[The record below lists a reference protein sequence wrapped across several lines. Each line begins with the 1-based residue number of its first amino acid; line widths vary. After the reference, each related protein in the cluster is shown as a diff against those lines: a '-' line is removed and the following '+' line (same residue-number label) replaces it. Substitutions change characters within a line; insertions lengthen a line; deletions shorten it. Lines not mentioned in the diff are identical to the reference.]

1 MKTVV
6 ITGATSGIGYAV
18 AQAMLGHGWHV
29 VLVGHTQANG
39 EQAAGQLREAYPDGR
54 MACFYG
60 DLMQQREVNRV
71 ADEVLAYLD
80 QQAGGRLEAL
90 VNNAGA
96 VRTWYTTTQEGI
108 EQQFAL
114 NHLAGFLLTHRLMPA
129 LRRGGGRMILTSSAS
144 HKHCRVRW
152 DDILYQRRRYSCLG
166 AYKQAKLCNV
176 LFAAAY
182 NARYAAEGLR
192 AYAVDPGL
200 VATDI
205 GFKQTGGLVKL
216 VWALRKAQGVPAERP
231 AKTYALLCTAEPAPQ
246 GLYYCDGKVAAHD
259 RHADTIADQQRL
271 FALSEKLCG
280 IETFGGEAV

>member
-6 ITGATSGIGYAV
+6 VTGATSGIGFAV
-18 AQAMLGHGWHV
+18 AQALLALGWRV
-29 VLVGHTQANG
+29 LLVGHTRENG
-39 EQAAGQLREAYPDGR
+39 EKALGAMREAFPLGE

-60 DLMQQREVNRV
+60 DLMQQREVHRV
-71 ADEVLAYLD
+71 ADELSAYLALHA
-80 QQAGGRLEAL
+80 QGRLEAL

-96 VRTWYTTTQEGI
+96 VRTWYTTTQEGL

-129 LRRGGGRMILTSSAS
+129 LRLGGGRMLLTSSAS
-144 HKHCRVRW
+144 HKHCRVHF
-152 DDILYQRRRYSCLG
+152 DDIMYRRRRYSALG
-166 AYKQAKLCNV
+166 AYKQSKLCNV
-176 LFAAAY
+176 IYAAAF
-182 NARYAAEGLR
+182 NRLYAAEGLR

-231 AKTYALLCTAEPAPQ
+231 ARTFAALCAGAPAPE
-246 GLYYCDGKVAAHD
+246 GLYWYDGHVARHD
-259 RHADTIADQQRL
+259 PHADRTADQDRL

-280 IETFGGEAV
+280 IASFGGSV